1 VPSKFSFGRVELT
14 TQGEP
19 APAPVEIGEET
30 PFRIGVLGNFRGR
43 RDRERPEGST
53 RPTIRV
59 DHDDLDGAM
68 ATLDVDLGL
77 TLDGQGPGAKT
88 ADLAFRSMEGF
99 HPDRLLEAE
108 VFRPLR
114 EARRRLADPATFR
127 EAAKELGLL
136 PAAGASPAPA
146 VPAASPGPGDVLEQ
160 VLRQTAEAGPR
171 GGAGDVEAAVNAIV
185 DRIVGPYSQR
195 SDPKQAELVAHVEAA
210 MAGLLRGVL
219 HHPDFRALE
228 AAWRGVHLLTRR
240 LDTGST
246 LTIDLIDA
254 GRGELDDDLVSRTPL
269 EETATCRRLVAAA
282 GGDAADRPWALL
294 VADFNFEPNPR
305 DVALLWRLGQVARR
319 VGAPL
324 VAAASPRFVGCH
336 AAEHLTHPEDWGT
349 APEVQA
355 WAALR
360 RDGVATYLGLAIPR
374 VILRAPYGPDGG
386 EVEALRFAEFPEVP
400 PHDAYLWGNPA
411 FAVALVLGRAF
422 VAAGWSWAQSVDPE
436 VGGLPVILERHGR
449 DVEARP
455 CGEVEA
461 GQRAVE
467 RLLAAGLLPV
477 ASVRGRDAVRLAQF
491 RSIAD
496 PPALLA
502 VPGV

>member
-1 VPSKFSFGRVELT
+1 
-14 TQGEP
+14 
-19 APAPVEIGEET
+19 VEIGEDT

-43 RDRERPEGST
+43 RDRGTPEGST

-59 DHDDLDGAM
+59 DRDDLDAAM
-68 ATLDVDLGL
+68 ATLDVGL
-77 TLDGQGPGAKT
+77 RLSLVGQGPGAT
-88 ADLAFRSMEGF
+88 TTVDLAFRSLEDF

-114 EARRRLADPATFR
+114 EARQRLADPATFR
-127 EAAKELGLL
+127 EAAEELGLL
-136 PAAGASPAPA
+136 PAAGTSLAPA
-146 VPAASPGPGDVLEQ
+146 APAASPEPADVLEQ
-160 VLRQTAEAGPR
+160 VLRQTAEESSR
-171 GGAGDVEAAVNAIV
+171 GGADDVEGAVRAIV
-185 DRIVGPYSQR
+185 DRIVGGYLQR
-195 SDPKQAELVAHVEAA
+195 SDPRQGGLVAYVEAA
-210 MAGLLRGVL
+210 MAGLLREVL

-228 AAWRGVHLLTRR
+228 STWRGVHLLTRR

-254 GRGELDDDLVSRTPL
+254 GRGELEDDLVSRTPL

-282 GGDAADRPWALL
+282 GGDATGRPWALL
-294 VADFNFEPNPR
+294 VADFTFERTPR

-319 VGAPL
+319 VRAPL
-324 VAAASPRFVGCH
+324 VAAASPRFVGCE
-336 AAEHLTHPEDWGT
+336 AAEHLADPADWGP
-349 APEVQA
+349 APEVES
-355 WAALR
+355 WATLR
-360 RDGVATYLGLAIPR
+360 RDGVAPYLGLAIPR
-374 VILRAPYGPDGG
+374 VILRTPYGPDGG

-422 VAAGWSWAQSVDPE
+422 GALGWSWTQSIDPE

-449 DVEARP
+449 EVEAKP
-455 CGEVEA
+455 CGEVLA
-461 GQRAVE
+461 GHRAVE

-477 ASVRGRDAVRLAQF
+477 ASVRGRGAVRMVQL

-496 PPALLA
+496 PPAVLA
-502 VPGV
+502 VPKV